1 MEKYNFFNLL
11 MRREFAEQIL
21 AGEKKLELRDA
32 SDFYISRFL
41 IEENGEYYMK
51 PDKNAL
57 HFHNYNNSWFLDV
70 EFTDLVLLEVTSKNI
85 KKIQK
90 EGYHEFDEMLEEV
103 KQDEKNNIEPSY
115 LFYFKLGKV
124 IDTDLHKKQD
134 VNQPKRKKKQAIS
147 NKDFIDAI
155 KSFGGLFGRH
165 SELAKWKF
173 INSLTTIGV

>member
-51 PDKNAL
+51 ADKNAL

-70 EFTDLVLLEVTSKNI
+70 EFTDLILLELTSKNI

-90 EGYHEFDEMLEEV
+90 EGYHEFDEMLEEI
-103 KQDEKNNIEPSY
+103 KQDEKNNVDPSY
-115 LFYFKLGKV
+115 IFYFKLGKI
-124 IDTDLHKKQD
+124 IDTDLDKKQE
-134 VNQPKRKKKQAIS
+134 VKQSKRKK
-147 NKDFIDAI
+147 
-155 KSFGGLFGRH
+155 
-165 SELAKWKF
+165 
-173 INSLTTIGV
+173 TTGHD